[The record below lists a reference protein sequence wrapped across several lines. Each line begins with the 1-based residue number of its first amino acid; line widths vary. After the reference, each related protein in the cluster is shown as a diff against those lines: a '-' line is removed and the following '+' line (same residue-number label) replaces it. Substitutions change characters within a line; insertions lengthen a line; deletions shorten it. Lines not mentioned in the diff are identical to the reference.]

1 MEQVPSLC
9 HLESGL
15 EFDAE
20 SAEEFGEPL
29 MFRMIL
35 KVCED
40 FHAGHFIPH
49 VGQPDRSEVGMF
61 QGPTFT
67 LSRGD
72 CHAQRD
78 TITFP
83 RHNESGKT
91 SLSDGKLLDR
101 AGDGVRGAGG
111 HELKKLFAHVDLWY
125 SGPVIE
131 PLENENLSSTR
142 NAVKRFAH
150 PSGVESRLITP
161 IKKTRIAEEVADR
174 IRVLML
180 DGTFPPGE
188 PLPSERHLA
197 ERFGVSRGS
206 IRDALRTLETIGLL
220 ETRHGQGTFPH
231 ELSVDRLVA
240 PLASVMAYRSDLQD
254 ELLDVRRMFEPAVAR
269 VAALRATDEDLA
281 DLQRILDAQRQK
293 LKTGRSAIVEDTAFH
308 AVLARATRNRVV
320 MSIMATL
327 NDLLVE
333 SRTQSLEQKGR
344 PARSVEGHEAVV
356 AALRRRDAEGAS
368 QAMYNHIDQIADL
381 QLHAQKGPNPAH
393 QVIGDATNGREP
405 ASADRLKSFASRWL
419 DPPRAPAS
427 RNFSN

>member
-1 MEQVPSLC
+1 MEQFPSLG
-9 HLESGL
+9 HLEL
-15 EFDAE
+15 RLDLAAE
-20 SAEEFGEPL
+20 SGEELGEFL
-29 MFRMIL
+29 MFRMAL
-35 KVCED
+35 KVYEN
-40 FHAGHFIPH
+40 FHAGCFIAH
-49 VGQPDRSEVGMF
+49 VGQANRSQVGVLH
-61 QGPTFT
+61 GPT
-67 LSRGD
+67 LALARSDG
-72 CHAQRD
+72 HAQGVA
-78 TITFP
+78 IALP
-83 RHNESGKT
+83 RHDNRGRAA
-91 SLSDGKLLDR
+91 LRDGQLLNR
-101 AGDGVRGAGG
+101 AGNGAGGAGG
-111 HELKKLFAHVDLWY
+111 HELKKLFTHRDLWY

-131 PLENENLSSTR
+131 PLDNENVPSAR
-142 NAVKRFAH
+142 NGVKRFAH
-150 PSGVESRLITP
+150 SSGDEAYLISP
-161 IKKTRIAEEVADR
+161 IKKTRVAEEVADR

-269 VAALRATDEDLA
+269 VAALRATEDDLT

-293 LKTGRSAIVEDTAFH
+293 LKTCQSAIVEDTAFH
-308 AVLARATRNRVV
+308 AILARSTRNRVV

-333 SRTQSLEQKGR
+333 SRTQSLNQKGR
-344 PARSVEGHEAVV
+344 PARSIDGHESVV
-356 AALRRRDAEGAS
+356 AALRRRDPEGAS

-381 QLHAQKGPNPAH
+381 QLHAKK
-393 QVIGDATNGREP
+393 D
-405 ASADRLKSFASRWL
+405 SDSLSK
-419 DPPRAPAS
+419 
-427 RNFSN
+427 